1 MKQVSIA
8 SDWLSAPAPEDTI
21 FHVEK
26 AWHFSLPEGLGADEL
41 MSEFA
46 RLSGKNLLS
55 SFGTLVAICSLLVPI
70 SLFAIIGGALYDVF
84 KEAETPVR
92 IYQVL
97 ISAMLAYVLLAV
109 LAARSGRLLFLSQEL
124 GTVIGGF
131 QDIAKR
137 LQHHPNRILR
147 LARKWADIENL
158 AMAERVD
165 IWNPNYTPADASIA
179 AQKSLFWTVLL
190 PLLREKLNPACR
202 VVLHVRHDEVAN
214 LLQCLSKA
222 GLSVDTQV
230 IEPIN
235 GIRQAT
241 GEDFLTANERPL
253 LRLLRISCF
262 PVEAIT
268 ANVLGQA
275 VGSQCFSENYF
286 LHLTSWLLQG
296 SDQGVISRFL
306 SRCRDDYGYL
316 DEQNEFDIL
325 SIPAQ
330 TDATIFLD
338 CQNFSARAQQLL
350 VNDIRRFVNDHDP
363 LSYLATINALASLHD
378 AQHANQRFQENLKEQ
393 IKTLT
398 VEAIAILEHGEY
410 YPLFSRFAHNE
421 FSDTSSNNQLANYLP
436 RVIELTATDSL
447 LQQAVFDLTR
457 FNAFDT
463 ETLIRLARMLE
474 VCGFYRHALA
484 IWSKL
489 SLIDPLRA
497 EIRRARLLERLGEA
511 VQGFKNIDS
520 LITSNQLACRPEL
533 HIEALL
539 EGSWLCYST
548 QNSSLAPTG
557 TEWLDAAKALLNE
570 HIGHNIQW
578 WRYHNYRALY
588 LDASKRYAEA
598 LAENQKALAIPGV
611 NLKWYSGSL
620 VNLSY
625 VSRKNALSEHA
636 TGSPKVAID
645 QLLAAI
651 EYANLAVTLKKRIGD
666 RDELPV
672 ALHNQSLAN
681 ICLAMLG
688 QAEEK
693 SVLAEHARSA
703 AEQGLQT
710 LLELGSTKKQLALS
724 LERTLALW
732 LLEQDW
738 TEALAAAEAAPMNSA
753 ESAILGK
760 ISASAALAPR
770 ALADAVLK
778 LEILD

>member
-8 SDWLSAPAPEDTI
+8 SDWLSTPAPQNAI
-21 FHVEK
+21 FHVEN
-26 AWHFSLPEGLGADEL
+26 AWHFSLPEGLSADEL

-55 SFGTLVAICSLLVPI
+55 SFGTLVAICALLVPI
-70 SLFAIIGGALYDVF
+70 SLFAIIGGALYDVL
-84 KEAETPVR
+84 KEPDASAR

-97 ISAMLAYVLLAV
+97 IFALLTYIFLALV
-109 LAARSGRLLFLSQEL
+109 AARSGRLLFLSQEL

-137 LQHHPNRILR
+137 LQHHPTRILR
-147 LARKWADIENL
+147 LAKKWADIENL

-179 AQKSLFWTVLL
+179 AHNSLFWTVLL
-190 PLLREKLNPACR
+190 PLLREKLNPACH
-202 VVLHVRHDEVAN
+202 VVLHVRHDEVAK
-214 LLQCLSKA
+214 LLQFLTKA
-222 GLSVDTQV
+222 GLSVDTHI
-230 IEPIN
+230 IEPIK
-235 GIRQAT
+235 GLRQAT
-241 GEDFLTANERPL
+241 SEDFLSANEKTL

-268 ANVLGQA
+268 AKVLDRA
-275 VGSQCFSENYF
+275 VGSLCFSENYF
-286 LHLTSWLLQG
+286 LQLTSWLLQG

-306 SRCRDDYGYL
+306 SRCRDDYGYI
-316 DEQNEFDIL
+316 DEQNEIDIL
-325 SIPAQ
+325 SIPVQ

-338 CQNFSARAQQLL
+338 CQNFAARAQQLL

-378 AQHANQRFQENLKEQ
+378 AQHTNQRFQESLKEQ

-398 VEAIAILEHGEY
+398 VAAIALLEDGEH

-421 FSDTSSNNQLANYLP
+421 FSDTSTKSQLANYLP
-436 RVIELTATDSL
+436 RVIELTATDSS
-447 LQQAVFDLTR
+447 LQKAVFDLTR

-463 ETLIRLARMLE
+463 ETLVRLARMLE

-484 IWSKL
+484 IWLKL

-511 VQGFKNIDS
+511 EQGFKNIES
-520 LITSNQLACRPEL
+520 LINGGQLACRPKL

-548 QNSSLAPTG
+548 QNVLLLPTG
-557 TEWLDAAKALLNE
+557 SGWLDSAKALLNE
-570 HIGHNIQW
+570 HVENNTQW

-588 LDASKRYAEA
+588 LDTSKHYAEA
-598 LAENQKALAIPGV
+598 LAENQKALSIPGV

-625 VSRKNALSEHA
+625 VSRKNALNEHVV
-636 TGSPKVAID
+636 GSTEIAID
-645 QLLAAI
+645 QLRASI
-651 EYANLAVTLKKRIGD
+651 EYANLAVTLKTRIGD

-672 ALHNQSLAN
+672 ALHNQAMAN

-688 QAEEK
+688 QAEQK
-693 SVLAEHARSA
+693 SAQAEQARSA
-703 AEQGLQT
+703 AEQGLKT

-724 LERTLALW
+724 LEKMLALW

-738 TEALAAAEAAPMNSA
+738 TEALAAAQNAPMSSA
-753 ESAILGK
+753 ESAILGEV
-760 ISASAALAPR
+760 SALATLAPD
-770 ALADAVLK
+770 ALARAVLN
-778 LEILD
+778 LEILN